1 MDEITDPK
9 VAALIRRGLA
19 DEQMRAKLMR
29 DLFSP
34 DEQVQLRALE
44 FLRDYFGEKCVS
56 YSSLQECIRHLEKRG
71 QSSPGEKQMQEAA
84 DGG

>member
-9 VAALIRRGLA
+9 VAALIRSGLA
-19 DEQMRAKLMR
+19 DEKMRAKLMR

-34 DEQVQLRALE
+34 DKQVQLRALE
-44 FLRDYFGEKCVS
+44 SLRDYFGEKCVS
-56 YSSLQECIRHLEKRG
+56 DFTLQECIRHLEKRG
-71 QSSPGEKQMQEAA
+71 QSSPGGKQMQEAT